1 MNLAAAL
8 GFTLVVVGA
17 GLALAQIWLA
27 PWSYETFLKLIV
39 TDGIV
44 FALVASAASS
54 CASEERRSGCM
65 TTRR

>member
-44 FALVASAASS
+44 FALVASATSS